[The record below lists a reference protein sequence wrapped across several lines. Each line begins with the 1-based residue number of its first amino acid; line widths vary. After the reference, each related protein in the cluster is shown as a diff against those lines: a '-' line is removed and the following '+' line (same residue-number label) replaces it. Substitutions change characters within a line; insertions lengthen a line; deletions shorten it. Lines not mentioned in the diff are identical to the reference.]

1 MTAQN
6 LFIAAI
12 VLIILAMGGCFG
24 SVGDRTETP
33 SAAQTGCYGQATAQ
47 LSPQWAGA
55 NTLDRAAAAFSVIGI
70 CEGNQP

>member
-1 MTAQN
+1 MTAKN

-12 VLIILAMGGCFG
+12 VVIILAMGGCFG
-24 SVGDRTETP
+24 TVGDRP
-33 SAAQTGCYGQATAQ
+33 PAGAMQTGCYGQAVAQ

-55 NTLDRAAAAFSVIGI
+55 STLDRAAAAFSVIGT

>member
-12 VLIILAMGGCFG
+12 VVIILAMGGCFG
-24 SVGDRTETP
+24 SVGDRP
-33 SAAQTGCYGQATAQ
+33 PAGAVQTGCYGQATAQ

-55 NTLDRAAAAFSVIGI
+55 STLDRAAAAFSVIGT

>member
-1 MTAQN
+1 MTAKN

-24 SVGDRTETP
+24 TVGDRP
-33 SAAQTGCYGQATAQ
+33 PAGAMQTGCYGQATAQ

-55 NTLDRAAAAFSVIGI
+55 STLDRAAAAFSVIGT

>member
-1 MTAQN
+1 MTAKN

-24 SVGDRTETP
+24 SVGDRTET
-33 SAAQTGCYGQATAQ
+33 AGALQTGCYGQATAQ

-55 NTLDRAAAAFSVIGI
+55 STLDRAAAAFSVIGT

>member
-1 MTAQN
+1 MDAKTIFGICVAV
-6 LFIAAI
+6 I
-12 VLIILAMGGCFG
+12 VLAMGGCFG

-55 NTLDRAAAAFSVIGI
+55 STLDRVAAAFTVIGM
-70 CEGNQP
+70 CEEER

>member
-12 VLIILAMGGCFG
+12 VVIILAMGGCFG
-24 SVGDRTETP
+24 SVGDRP
-33 SAAQTGCYGQATAQ
+33 PAGAVQTGCYGQATAQ

-55 NTLDRAAAAFSVIGI
+55 STLDRVAAAFTVIGT
-70 CEGNQP
+70 CEEGR